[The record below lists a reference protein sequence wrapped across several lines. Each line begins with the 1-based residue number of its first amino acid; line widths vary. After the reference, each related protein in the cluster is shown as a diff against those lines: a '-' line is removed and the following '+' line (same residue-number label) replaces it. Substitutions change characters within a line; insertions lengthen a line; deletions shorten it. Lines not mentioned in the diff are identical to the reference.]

1 MLTSASVFHSA
12 SVAGRTQQQIQPCG
26 KPRTLAATIDT
37 LNQKMKF
44 KVLAY
49 TFSVP
54 LLWLTILLLQLI
66 APEFGISR
74 SFSSA
79 VLIGL
84 LFGSLIGRFF
94 LDSKYLTSLLVDD
107 ENLRLTYLTP
117 LARHRQLTI
126 PVDTIRNIKVKKK
139 IFLIRDFSSIK
150 FFSKDKQIK
159 IYLLNNDVKQAVDQL
174 LQTYPEKL
182 LVSGS

>member
-1 MLTSASVFHSA
+1 
-12 SVAGRTQQQIQPCG
+12 
-26 KPRTLAATIDT
+26 
-37 LNQKMKF
+37 MKF

-66 APEFGISR
+66 APDFGISR

-84 LFGSLIGRFF
+84 LIGSLIGRFF
-94 LDSKYLTSLLVDD
+94 LDSKYLTNLLVD
-107 ENLRLTYLTP
+107 EEKLLLTYLTP
-117 LARHRQLTI
+117 LARQRQLTI
-126 PVDTIRNIKVKKK
+126 HVDTIRNIKMKKK

-150 FFSKDKQIK
+150 FFSKDNEIK
-159 IYLLNNDVKQAVDQL
+159 FYLLSNDVKQAVDQL
-174 LQTYPEKL
+174 IRTYPEKI
-182 LVSGS
+182 VASGT

>member
-1 MLTSASVFHSA
+1 
-12 SVAGRTQQQIQPCG
+12 
-26 KPRTLAATIDT
+26 
-37 LNQKMKF
+37 MKF

-66 APEFGISR
+66 APDFGIPR

-84 LFGSLIGRFF
+84 LVGSLIGRFS

-107 ENLRLTYLTP
+107 EKLLLTYLTA
-117 LARHRQLTI
+117 LARQRQLTI
-126 PVDTIRNIKVKKK
+126 RIDTIRNIKVKKK
-139 IFLIRDFSSIK
+139 IVLIRDFGSIK
-150 FFSKDKQIK
+150 FFSTDNEIK
-159 IYLLNNDVKQAVDQL
+159 FYLLNNDVKQVVGQL

-182 LVSGS
+182 LASGA

>member
-1 MLTSASVFHSA
+1 
-12 SVAGRTQQQIQPCG
+12 
-26 KPRTLAATIDT
+26 
-37 LNQKMKF
+37 MKF

-66 APEFGISR
+66 APDFGISR

-84 LFGSLIGRFF
+84 LIGSLIGRFF
-94 LDSKYLTSLLVDD
+94 LDSKYLTNLLVD
-107 ENLRLTYLTP
+107 EEKLLLTYLTP
-117 LARHRQLTI
+117 LARQRQLTI
-126 PVDTIRNIKVKKK
+126 QVDTIRNIKIKKK

-150 FFSKDKQIK
+150 FFSKDNEIK
-159 IYLLNNDVKQAVDQL
+159 FYLLSNDVKQAVDQL
-174 LQTYPEKL
+174 IRTYPEKI
-182 LVSGS
+182 VASGT

>member
-1 MLTSASVFHSA
+1 
-12 SVAGRTQQQIQPCG
+12 
-26 KPRTLAATIDT
+26 
-37 LNQKMKF
+37 MKF

-66 APEFGISR
+66 APDFGISR

-84 LFGSLIGRFF
+84 LVGSLIGRFF
-94 LDSKYLTSLLVDD
+94 LDSKYLTSLLVDN
-107 ENLRLTYLTP
+107 EKLLLTYLTP
-117 LARHRQLTI
+117 LARQRQLTI
-126 PVDTIRNIKVKKK
+126 RIDTIKNIKVKKK

-150 FFSKDKQIK
+150 FFSKDDELNF
-159 IYLLNNDVKQAVDQL
+159 YLLNNEVKQAVDQL

-182 LVSGS
+182 LANGA

>member
-1 MLTSASVFHSA
+1 
-12 SVAGRTQQQIQPCG
+12 
-26 KPRTLAATIDT
+26 
-37 LNQKMKF
+37 MKF

-66 APEFGISR
+66 APDFGISR

-84 LFGSLIGRFF
+84 LVGSLIGRFF
-94 LDSKYLTSLLVDD
+94 LDSKYLTSLIGD
-107 ENLRLTYLTP
+107 EEKLLLTYLTP
-117 LARHRQLTI
+117 LARQRQLTI
-126 PVDTIRNIKVKKK
+126 RVDTLKNIKMKKR

-150 FFSKDKQIK
+150 FFSKDNEIK
-159 IYLLNNDVKQAVDQL
+159 LYLLNNDVKQAVDQL
-174 LQTYPEKL
+174 LQTYPVKIL
-182 LVSGS
+182 ASGA